1 MSEVTGQM
9 KLSVSTSTAGG
20 ESPGLGIRAVRLGL
34 GLTLAE
40 VSARTGLAISTLSKL
55 EIGRVALSYEKLLL
69 ISKAL
74 GVDIAG
80 LVDPRPE
87 GARTPSRSGGRRSV
101 QRAGEGRIIETGSY
115 RQVHL
120 ATEILNKKMTP
131 IIVEIRSHSLEA
143 FIAEYGGLISHP
155 GEEFA
160 LVLEGELEF
169 HSDLY
174 TPLRL
179 KEGDSIY
186 FDSDMGHAYLNTGDR
201 RCRLICSCA
210 PSADEMTTQLAA
222 GVVKQRG
229 LAANHQVIDHLA
241 TPRESD
247 SSPRRRKRA
256 GRT

>member
-1 MSEVTGQM
+1 M
-9 KLSVSTSTAGG
+9 KSTASTSTAGG
-20 ESPGLGIRAVRLGL
+20 EAPGLGIRAMRLGL

-40 VSARTGLAISTLSKL
+40 VSVRTGLAISTLSKL

-87 GARTPSRSGGRRSV
+87 GVRPPSRSGGRRSV

-115 RQVHL
+115 RQVNL

-131 IIVEIRSHSLEA
+131 VIVEIRSRSLEA
-143 FIAEYGGLISHP
+143 FVSEHGGLISHP

-186 FDSDMGHAYLNTGDR
+186 FDSDMGHAYLNAGDR

-210 PSADEMTTQLAA
+210 PSSDETTPQSTGSAA
-222 GVVKQRG
+222 RQRAV
-229 LAANHQVIDHLA
+229 AANHQDIDHVA
-241 TPRESD
+241 TLHESD
-247 SSPRRRKRA
+247 SSPRRRRRA